1 MISAQAMCNKH
12 CLTIIKVNLTNQPI
26 LSSQFVKHKKVKVVS
41 SQTLKLQEK
50 KKKKKNKTK
59 IVHNKIVPKKDPSI
73 PLTKESFFFLFF
85 LRAL

>member
-12 CLTIIKVNLTNQPI
+12 CLAIIKVNLTNQPI

-50 KKKKKNKTK
+50 KKKNKTK
-59 IVHNKIVPKKDPSI
+59 QKLSITKLYQKKT
-73 PLTKESFFFLFF
+73 LLYG
-85 LRAL
+85 

>member
-12 CLTIIKVNLTNQPI
+12 CLAIIKVNLTNQPI

-50 KKKKKNKTK
+50 KKKQNKTK

-73 PLTKESFFFLFF
+73 RLTKESIFFFFF
-85 LRAL
+85 FFIAL

>member
-12 CLTIIKVNLTNQPI
+12 CLAIIKVNLTNQPI

-50 KKKKKNKTK
+50 KQNKTK

-73 PLTKESFFFLFF
+73 RLTKESFFFLFF

>member
-12 CLTIIKVNLTNQPI
+12 CLAIIKVNLTNQPI

-50 KKKKKNKTK
+50 KQNKTK
-59 IVHNKIVPKKDPSI
+59 IVHNKIYQKKT
-73 PLTKESFFFLFF
+73 LLYG
-85 LRAL
+85 